1 MSRRKSGGTMLPW
14 MSAKPDCKERRFL
27 QVGNSLLLSKK
38 FQALGPGPRML
49 YLCMAMESGGR
60 RTFLLPRSA
69 AKKYGVPSTSLRRY
83 IRQLA
88 DGGFVKVTSYKN
100 LRKPNVYEFTSA
112 WRTDGPSPLAISRR
126 SDPLWTK
133 EERWKSFSGWSK
145 ADQPSGGKRVGG
157 TRED

>member
-14 MSAKPDCKERRFL
+14 MSAKADGREKRFL

-38 FQALGPGPRML
+38 FQSLGTGARLL

-60 RTFLLPRSA
+60 RTFLLPRTA

-88 DGGFVKVTSYKN
+88 DGGFIKVTSYKN
-100 LRKPNVYEFTSA
+100 LRKPNVYEFSSA
-112 WRTDGPSPLAISRR
+112 WRTDDPSSLAISRR
-126 SDPLWTK
+126 SDPVWTK
-133 EERWKSFSGWSK
+133 IEQSESLTG
-145 ADQPSGGKRVGG
+145 
-157 TRED
+157 